1 MTFTAPPAASADDP
15 ADLADRGA
23 PSDNDSVTGVLRSL
37 AGAGF
42 ASSFR
47 PAASRIALV
56 CGTCQAITDASDL
69 GVASERR
76 LEGASDPDD
85 MVLVIAAMC
94 PICRTGGVIVLGYGP
109 NASPEDSD
117 IVAALVAP
125 TPAEDEDDD
134 RAQVADPGR
143 GSGPDAKKGFES

>member
-23 PSDNDSVTGVLRSL
+23 PSDDDSVTGVLRSL
-37 AGAGF
+37 VGAGF

-56 CGTCQAITDASDL
+56 CGTCQAITDASNL

-85 MVLVIAAMC
+85 MVLVIAAIC
-94 PICRTGGVIVLGYGP
+94 SICRTGGVIVLGYGP
-109 NASPEDSD
+109 IASSEDSG
-117 IVAALVAP
+117 IVAALGRPVAWRDS
-125 TPAEDEDDD
+125 TA
-134 RAQVADPGR
+134 RAAPSASA
-143 GSGPDAKKGFES
+143 GSDLP